1 MLYPD
6 ETTAKETASAPTMR
20 FAIIER
26 LSKARAASRLEL
38 YLLAAI
44 LFALPTS
51 EAFKNIVLVG
61 FLGTYLVQSV
71 RLRLF
76 GARNPFEI
84 WIWLML
90 AAMWASMLTSDLR
103 FDLNLAA
110 LGERWTLMALSVI
123 FAGRLA
129 WSQDQIRFLLCA
141 FFVGA
146 AMGTAEAFW
155 VWQDTGAV
163 YPHLRSLRHVNS
175 SVLYHLVTIGMAL
188 AVLTFASSSQL
199 LKLSALLGLA
209 SALVFLV
216 PARST
221 IGLLAVAI
229 IAVIWLVFAAK
240 ATPQGKR
247 LVAFSMV
254 VTVLIGTSC
263 LANAGF
269 RSEIQQRLFSENPL
283 SSRDA
288 IFLSASEVFHH
299 NPILG
304 SGVRTYAQAVSEDRV
319 IAAIEA
325 RGEDWNLV
333 ESRYFFTNHGHN
345 LVTNTMIER
354 GIVGLILTT
363 GLLLSYIVIFTRSLR
378 KSDLCELFP
387 KGLALGGMLISVGFI
402 AGGLGNTTMTNE
414 HGHAGMLLIA
424 VCASFLRSPTK
435 NPKGAPN

>member
-6 ETTAKETASAPTMR
+6 ETTANETASAPTMR
-20 FAIIER
+20 FAFIER

-103 FDLNLAA
+103 FDLNLSA

-141 FFVGA
+141 FFLGA
-146 AMGTAEAFW
+146 AIGTAEAFW

-188 AVLTFASSSQL
+188 AVLTLTSSSRL
-199 LKLSALLGLA
+199 LKISALLGLA

-216 PARST
+216 PAKST

-240 ATPQGKR
+240 ATSQGKR
-247 LVAFSMV
+247 LIAFSMV
-254 VTVLIGTSC
+254 ATVLIGTAS
-263 LANAGF
+263 LANAEF
-269 RSEIQQRLFSENPL
+269 RSEIQQRFSSENPL
-283 SSRDA
+283 SYRYA
-288 IFLSASEVFHH
+288 IFLTASEVFHH

-304 SGVRTYAQAVSEDRV
+304 AGVRTFEQAVSEDRV

-325 RGEDWNLV
+325 RGEEWDLV

-354 GIVGLILTT
+354 GMVGLVLTA
-363 GLLLSYIVIFTRSLR
+363 GLLIFYCVFYTYTIRQREHRDLFSRSLAVG
-378 KSDLCELFP
+378 SL
-387 KGLALGGMLISVGFI
+387 LISVGFI

-414 HGHAGMLLIA
+414 HGHAAMLLMSVFA
-424 VCASFLRSPTK
+424 ANLKTPFANKS
-435 NPKGAPN
+435 